1 MTIIMKK
8 IKNYL
13 PVFVIMLL
21 ISPLFTYAQTLDNN
35 IVSTKCDI
43 ANYEEQLAD
52 NLYLVNKN
60 DTKHRCIVNST
71 PDQKIYLAN
80 NDTEYASQWS
90 LRNTGQSILGQSGIS
105 GIDINFANAYPK
117 IANVPKGNTKI
128 AVIDTGVTII
138 PELSGQVISGYN
150 AINSSNNSS
159 DDNGHG
165 TFVSSIIASRVNN
178 NSGIAGVNDR
188 VNILPI
194 KVLAANGE
202 GYLSDLIKGIQYA
215 IDQNANI
222 INLSITS
229 TAFNSILNNIIEEAY
244 QKGIIVIAAAG
255 NSGINIT
262 SPSVSPFNND
272 GNKNWVIGVEAL
284 DNRGNRPSYSNYGL
298 GVDVVAPGD
307 KIIGYN
313 NNNALEYRSG
323 TSMAAAVVT
332 GVLSAWRDY
341 YGSLNTDEAHN
352 LINSTSKS
360 GRLISMDNAMVR
372 RNYPNGSLIRTSNSG
387 VYVVRQGIKRPIIDP
402 SIFLSYYYKWEDIV
416 VISDASFNSIPTG
429 SALPLREGTLIADR
443 DKVYV
448 IEQSI
453 KRPIASPEVF
463 LGLGYKWGN
472 ISTPSNAVLSLHT
485 TGAIVSDI
493 NKIPNGSVVFSEG
506 TGAYLIENGK
516 KRPFNTPYT
525 YLTRYSWNDLMQIR
539 RDLLNSFPTAT
550 EVYPQEG
557 SIIRDEGAVYW
568 VENNTKRPFASPQ
581 AFIGLGLSWGR
592 LVYPPLPVLNSLA
605 QGDIIR

>member
-13 PVFVIMLL
+13 PVFVTMLL

-313 NNNALEYRSG
+313 NNNALEYMSG
-323 TSMAAAVVT
+323 TSIAAAVVT

-387 VYVVRQGIKRPIIDP
+387 V
-402 SIFLSYYYKWEDIV
+402 IV
-416 VISDASFNSIPTG
+416 TG
-429 SALPLREGTLIADR
+429 
-443 DKVYV
+443 K
-448 IEQSI
+448 
-453 KRPIASPEVF
+453 
-463 LGLGYKWGN
+463 
-472 ISTPSNAVLSLHT
+472 
-485 TGAIVSDI
+485 
-493 NKIPNGSVVFSEG
+493 
-506 TGAYLIENGK
+506 
-516 KRPFNTPYT
+516 
-525 YLTRYSWNDLMQIR
+525 QI
-539 RDLLNSFPTAT
+539 
-550 EVYPQEG
+550 
-557 SIIRDEGAVYW
+557 
-568 VENNTKRPFASPQ
+568 
-581 AFIGLGLSWGR
+581 GR
-592 LVYPPLPVLNSLA
+592 AHV
-605 QGDIIR
+605 